1 MSKVK
6 KKKTEDDERMKLIKE
21 RLACSVLK
29 KNYIDDPTILLGY
42 PIVQSKSKY
51 SINKIELY
59 PIPEM
64 LSYEGFLSEI
74 NNQQEKLDLYFD
86 IQFRTSGNEMY
97 NCWMPVYINKDHY
110 EKNKTHVLNSF
121 SIIKYGPEGKKEYDF
136 KPEQIF
142 EILPIILN
150 KMIIGMFQGKSEI
163 SSAFIISY
171 FQYVLLFK
179 KLCNE
184 FEDENLAYLNKH
196 LSLNYDNDFKIDK
209 KIIPDIGNFLM
220 ILFYCNK
227 DTHEEAMKKMWDCLF
242 EECIIRAM
250 SWAFHSDENKQKM
263 KDLVL
268 KPLANEICMRR
279 YETEPNFKMRGLKK
293 FNEDLNNLK
302 LFDQIVEIISKDEK
316 YLESNLIGKDNV
328 REHVTNIMGKY
339 FKRLFIACGEDSQ
352 KEIKKIITDN
362 LNFADYFDDIDER
375 YDNFQVSEI
384 LKNENVTNKE
394 EIVQEVF
401 ESSRGNKLLIIT
413 FFAQKKVDEK
423 GFLEELEKNYGI
435 YLEVEDFI
443 EGMNKKLEEIKTYKQ
458 LLEYIGCDIG
468 KDKTDM
474 EIIIEAYDK
483 AKEKKYI
490 KDSNVRRF
498 GNDSL
503 GSSIRSFPGRR
514 RRNNEFRGRSFRG
527 EFRGRGRGRG
537 RDRGFWGRD
546 RGFSGRGRGRGRGR
560 GNYRGRRDLYPPI
573 RRLRSRS
580 RSRSSSSSR

>member
-86 IQFRTSGNEMY
+86 IQFRTADNEMY

-179 KLCNE
+179 KLCDE
-184 FEDENLAYLNKH
+184 FEDENLACLNKN
-196 LSLNYDNDFKIDK
+196 LSLIYDNDYKIDK

-227 DTHEEAMKKMWDCLF
+227 DTH
-242 EECIIRAM
+242 
-250 SWAFHSDENKQKM
+250 
-263 KDLVL
+263 
-268 KPLANEICMRR
+268 
-279 YETEPNFKMRGLKK
+279 
-293 FNEDLNNLK
+293 
-302 LFDQIVEIISKDEK
+302 
-316 YLESNLIGKDNV
+316 
-328 REHVTNIMGKY
+328 
-339 FKRLFIACGEDSQ
+339 
-352 KEIKKIITDN
+352 
-362 LNFADYFDDIDER
+362 
-375 YDNFQVSEI
+375 
-384 LKNENVTNKE
+384 
-394 EIVQEVF
+394 
-401 ESSRGNKLLIIT
+401 
-413 FFAQKKVDEK
+413 
-423 GFLEELEKNYGI
+423 
-435 YLEVEDFI
+435 
-443 EGMNKKLEEIKTYKQ
+443 
-458 LLEYIGCDIG
+458 
-468 KDKTDM
+468 
-474 EIIIEAYDK
+474 
-483 AKEKKYI
+483 
-490 KDSNVRRF
+490 
-498 GNDSL
+498 
-503 GSSIRSFPGRR
+503 
-514 RRNNEFRGRSFRG
+514 
-527 EFRGRGRGRG
+527 
-537 RDRGFWGRD
+537 
-546 RGFSGRGRGRGRGR
+546 
-560 GNYRGRRDLYPPI
+560 
-573 RRLRSRS
+573 
-580 RSRSSSSSR
+580 